1 MSLYFF
7 KKKLKYKDLKFDIF
21 VTQKKIENM
30 FGIGGGELIF
40 IMFIVL
46 MLFGSDKVPEI
57 ARTMGKAMA
66 QLKNATNDIKSEI
79 QKGAEANGFDQRALT
94 DLTGNITSEINK
106 AKDNLLGDTS
116 NFTSISDTFT
126 SEIDKAKDNLLGD
139 TTTQVEK
146 AKEEIEDSIG
156 PIKRQM

>member
-1 MSLYFF
+1 
-7 KKKLKYKDLKFDIF
+7 
-21 VTQKKIENM
+21 M
-30 FGIGGGELIF
+30 FGIGGGELVF

-79 QKGAEANGFDQRALT
+79 QKGAEANGFDQKGL
-94 DLTGNITSEINK
+94 DELTGGINSEINK
-106 AKDNLLGDTS
+106 VKTNLLGDTS
-116 NFTSISDTFT
+116 NTLNGITETFT
-126 SEIDKAKDNLLGD
+126 SEINKTKDSVISG
-139 TTTQVEK
+139 TTNPDGTTVL
-146 AKEEIEDSIG
+146 EDLTG

>member
-1 MSLYFF
+1 
-7 KKKLKYKDLKFDIF
+7 
-21 VTQKKIENM
+21 M

-79 QKGAEANGFDQRALT
+79 QKGAEANGFDTKSLSDFR
-94 DLTGNITSEINK
+94 GNITSEINK
-106 AKDNLLGDTS
+106 AKDNLLGDTTQF
-116 NFTSISDTFT
+116 NDITGNIT
-126 SEIDKAKDNLLGD
+126 SEINKAKDSLLAD
-139 TTTQVEK
+139 TTAPIET
-146 AKEEIEDSIG
+146 AKEVLEDITG
-156 PIKRQM
+156 PIKRQV